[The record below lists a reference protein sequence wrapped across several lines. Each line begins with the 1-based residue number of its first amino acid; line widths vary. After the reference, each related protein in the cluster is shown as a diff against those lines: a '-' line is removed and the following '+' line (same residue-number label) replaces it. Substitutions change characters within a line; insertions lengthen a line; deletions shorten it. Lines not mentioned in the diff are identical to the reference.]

1 MLKLLKKMRRR
12 EVAMAAVCA
21 LLILAQIYFDL
32 ALPDYMT
39 SLTKLLNTP
48 GSATAE
54 IMGIGGEM
62 LACALA
68 SAARSAPRSIW
79 PTASTGSST
88 SSCPRALRRRA
99 GWRTAGC
106 STAVVTTFIDGPYQS
121 AEPRIAVLSLSVAQE
136 VK

>member
-1 MLKLLKKMRRR
+1 MTRLLRYA
-12 EVAMAAVCA
+12 EPYFW
-21 LLILAQIYFDL
+21 LILAAVMLLFGQAMCDL

-68 SAARSAPRSIW
+68 SAG
-79 PTASTGSST
+79 ASN
-88 SSCPRALRRRA
+88 RASRRVFTRCGIRRRVA
-99 GWRTAGC
+99 G
-106 STAVVTTFIDGPYQS
+106 S
-121 AEPRIAVLSLSVAQE
+121 
-136 VK
+136 

>member
-1 MLKLLKKMRRR
+1 MSTGTFRTSIGILPATCTASVCI
-12 EVAMAAVCA
+12 VAPNS
-21 LLILAQIYFDL
+21 LAI
-32 ALPDYMT
+32 
-39 SLTKLLNTP
+39 
-48 GSATAE
+48 SATSR
-54 IMGIGGEM
+54 MGKTTPVSLFAHMTETR
-62 LACALA
+62 AFFVPA